1 MARTLTAFMHR
12 DRIPDRAA
20 LQQAIDALDR
30 PLTLDAGDAPLA
42 SGGFR
47 PCTLRGEDAGFD
59 LRIGAATDIGD
70 GHHEVQLTFR
80 WSGDPREEAAASIV
94 CAALAAFDARIQ
106 AGDTTRS
113 AEALLA
119 TADACLASF

>member
-47 PCTLRGEDAGFD
+47 PCTLQGEDAGFD
-59 LRIGAATDIGD
+59 LRIGEAADTGG
-70 GHHEVQLTFR
+70 GHAVLLTFR